1 MDHPMKTIKI
11 IGVIFL
17 TVGIFLMG
25 LLLFPLEFFF
35 LSFIMVLY
43 LLRTIEKQIDTMGKT
58 QIHNLLDR

>member
-1 MDHPMKTIKI
+1 MKTIKI